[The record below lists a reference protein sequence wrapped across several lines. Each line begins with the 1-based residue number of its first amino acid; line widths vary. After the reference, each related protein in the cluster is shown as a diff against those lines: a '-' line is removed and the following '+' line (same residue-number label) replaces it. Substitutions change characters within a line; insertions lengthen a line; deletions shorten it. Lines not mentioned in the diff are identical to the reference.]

1 MNPNDPRKRKILCIL
16 SKTGYLGFK
25 TSRFLYVGS
34 KKNEYSQRKLKT
46 SIFLHN
52 VLDRGVV
59 LDGIVRSCRHFGTQ
73 SIDDGEK
80 I

>member
-1 MNPNDPRKRKILCIL
+1 MNPNDPRRRKILCIL
-16 SKTGYLGFK
+16 SKTGQLGFM
-25 TSRFLYVGS
+25 TSRFLYFGS
-34 KKNEYSQRKLKT
+34 KKNEYSQRKLET

-59 LDGIVRSCRHFGTQ
+59 LECIDRSCRHFGTQ
-73 SIDDGEK
+73 GDGEK